1 MHAALLKK
9 RRCAHATQPAG
20 HPPLPRHPTAAG
32 HLPLYALN
40 KLPYGKL
47 AGAKIGVKEGV
58 MFLTYSSLTSSS
70 GAPPPA
76 TARCSPTVHG
86 HKLHSAKYAALVN
99 QKLHVEQ
106 REGGGGGMC

>member
-1 MHAALLKK
+1 MCCACPQVVAIAGCAELCKLCMLLCSTNGLTPMP
-9 RRCAHATQPAG
+9 RN
-20 HPPLPRHPTAAG
+20 LPVTRHLPCRLLAAG

-70 GAPPPA
+70 GAPLPA
-76 TARCSPTVHG
+76 SSRCSPG
-86 HKLHSAKYAALVN
+86 
-99 QKLHVEQ
+99 
-106 REGGGGGMC
+106 

>member
-1 MHAALLKK
+1 MAPLCSPSPCTHPLSLYAPPFPPGIPSAA
-9 RRCAHATQPAG
+9 
-20 HPPLPRHPTAAG
+20 

-70 GAPPPA
+70 GALLC
-76 TARCSPTVHG
+76 TFCGV
-86 HKLHSAKYAALVN
+86 LL
-99 QKLHVEQ
+99 
-106 REGGGGGMC
+106 CI